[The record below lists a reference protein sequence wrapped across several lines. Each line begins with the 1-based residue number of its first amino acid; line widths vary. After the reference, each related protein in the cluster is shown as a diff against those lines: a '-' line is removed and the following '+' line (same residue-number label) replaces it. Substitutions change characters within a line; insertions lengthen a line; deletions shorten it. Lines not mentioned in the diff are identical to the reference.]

1 MSYIIEHTRLGFC
14 WLDIVAL
21 VVLLVVVIWFMVK
34 RHDMKNEEK
43 DLEDELS
50 AIYAGDTV
58 DTEHHI

>member
-14 WLDIVAL
+14 WLDI
-21 VVLLVVVIWFMVK
+21 LLVVVIWFMVK

>member
-21 VVLLVVVIWFMVK
+21 IVLLVVVIWFMV
-34 RHDMKNEEK
+34 NEEK

>member
-21 VVLLVVVIWFMVK
+21 IVLLVVVIWFMVK
-34 RHDMKNEEK
+34 RHDMKNE
-43 DLEDELS
+43 LS